1 MGVCTALRSRLRP
14 YTLREF
20 LLSAWPGLHL
30 TSLPKSHS
38 FSHISPLP
46 KFRHCP
52 QASPF
57 CRSSFWAPGVSDL
70 ECGVL
75 KAEGWVQPKPNA
87 ICSATPGEGEGCPH
101 SHLSS

>member
-38 FSHISPLP
+38 FSHISPLCPNFVTVP
-46 KFRHCP
+46 KRHP
-52 QASPF
+52 SAALHFGLPVSPTWNVEF
-57 CRSSFWAPGVSDL
+57 
-70 ECGVL
+70 
-75 KAEGWVQPKPNA
+75 
-87 ICSATPGEGEGCPH
+87 
-101 SHLSS
+101 

>member
-14 YTLREF
+14 YTLCEF

-30 TSLPKSHS
+30 TSLPK
-38 FSHISPLP
+38 
-46 KFRHCP
+46 FRHCP
-52 QASPF
+52 QVSPF
-57 CRSSFWAPGVSDL
+57 CLSSFWAPGVSDL